1 MQSIQLGVPGPLRV
15 CEQMGSW
22 CITYSVVFIN
32 IKIVKY
38 NVCECL
44 DEIVDRFTILPSLV
58 YCRWLSVVAY
68 DKLWK
73 EQIFSLNYY
82 EVIKAVWIII
92 NTIYSVQ
99 YRMQNNTNI

>member
-1 MQSIQLGVPGPLRV
+1 MHNIFRFYL
-15 CEQMGSW
+15 
-22 CITYSVVFIN
+22 FN